1 MSVFRSTVLAVF
13 LALPAPA
20 SFAAMKDIPHP
31 FILWTREEAVA
42 LRKRIESDPE
52 AKEQYDRWVSGPAA
66 VGPFINIFKYL
77 AYDDKKAGEAEI
89 ASLLKFIGQVPEPMT
104 EAFKENA
111 KKHSWTTGGPS
122 HNDRHMRD
130 EQSMQAIRY
139 DAFYDELTP
148 EQRAGLEKSFRA
160 YIEFHVGGH
169 KPWHPAFKYDR
180 TSWLPNMHWPRTI
193 GTHLIAAAIRDE
205 KAVADMFNSTG
216 GFKWFFDEYVTD
228 GRYYNEEFCKY
239 VSNIGTLIF
248 YANSVERLGLGRYGW
263 DYVGKNGGSLRRFL
277 EMPIYVAFPREE
289 APPGENR
296 FPGVTMGDAHELY
309 IVLSN
314 SGKPAWWT
322 SAPMLGPFPKMLAPG
337 WYELGYKRF
346 PDSGFAYFAFQ
357 FRRPTDEK
365 YFPSFYFG
373 LKPIAAAD
381 VTPPPAP
388 SQVNRERGFALLR
401 AEESPAYWEGP
412 KPAVALQFGKYYVHY
427 VHDCFSILGFV
438 AHNRKLYPMFLG
450 ASGHRGY
457 AGGDKWRDHVRGQP
471 GGVVVDDLQAK
482 PSEHVGPSANH
493 RIRDNLA
500 PAAKFV
506 AARTKDIYPDV
517 EQERAMVLTDNYLFD
532 VFWLKSDKPRRYDW
546 HVKCD
551 GYYSELPKADFTL
564 VTSLAD
570 GKLKGRLVKRPLL
583 QDMKVADLDSDPW
596 SVTMTQ
602 EVRDAKLLS
611 NPYHKAW
618 HDKGVGVRVHMLG
631 EQGTFLAPSLPAGYK
646 SDAERGAYLLV
657 QREKPET
664 VFVALHEPFAG
675 GPAKA
680 AVREFKRIQQTDS
693 AVAVRIAGQGIDD
706 RVLLSW
712 ADGAEAPATLADKK
726 ESFTFTGYGYIKVG
740 EKTITAVGEIAAI
753 RMDVGQTVSA
763 LILNGKEV
771 SALIKDGALI
781 FPKP

>member
-1 MSVFRSTVLAVF
+1 MKRCCLAAF
-13 LALPAPA
+13 AATLAASS

-31 FILWTREEAVA
+31 FIIWTREEAVA

-52 AKEQYDRWVSGPAA
+52 SREQYDRWVSGPSA

-77 AYDDKKAGEAEI
+77 AYDDKKAAEAEI
-89 ASLLKFIGQVPEPMT
+89 ANLLRFIGQVPEPMT
-104 EAFKENA
+104 EAFKENER
-111 KKHSWTTGGPS
+111 KHSWTTGGPS

-130 EQSMQAIRY
+130 EQSMNAILY

-160 YIEFHVGGH
+160 YIEFHLGGH
-169 KPWHPAFKYDR
+169 KPWHPSFKYDR

-193 GTHLIAAAIRDE
+193 GTHLIAAAIKDE
-205 KAVADMFNSTG
+205 KSIEAMFNSTG
-216 GFKWFFDEYVTD
+216 GFKWFFDEYLTD

-239 VSNIGTLIF
+239 YSNIGTLIF
-248 YANSVERLGLGRYGW
+248 YANSLERLGLGQFGW
-263 DYVGKNGGSLRRFL
+263 DYAGRNGGTLRRFL
-277 EMPIYVAFPREE
+277 EMPIYAGFPREE
-289 APPGENR
+289 AQPGENR
-296 FPGVTMGDAHELY
+296 FPAVTMGDAGEFY
-309 IVLSN
+309 TVFGN
-314 SGKPAWWT
+314 SGKPGWWSSYT
-322 SAPMLGPFPKMLAPG
+322 MNGPFPKMQQPG

-346 PDSGFAYFAFQ
+346 PDSGFGYFACQ
-357 FRRPTDEK
+357 FKRPADGK
-365 YFPSFYFG
+365 YFPSLYFG
-373 LKPIAAAD
+373 LKPIAASD

-427 VHDCFSILGFV
+427 VHDCFSILGFM

-450 ASGHRGY
+450 SSGHVGY

-471 GGVVVDDLQAK
+471 GGVVVDDLQAN
-482 PSEHVGPSANH
+482 PSEHVGPTANH

-506 AARTKDIYPDV
+506 AARTKGIYPDV
-517 EQERAMVLTDNYLFD
+517 DQERAMVLTDNYLFD
-532 VFWLKSDKPRRYDW
+532 LFWLKSDKPRRYDW

-551 GYYSELPKADFTL
+551 GYYSQLPKGDYAA
-564 VTSLAD
+564 VTNLTD

-583 QDMKVADLDSDPW
+583 QNMKVANLDDDPW

-602 EVRDAKLLS
+602 EVRDPKLLS
-611 NPYHKAW
+611 NAYHKAW

-631 EQGTFLAPSLPAGYK
+631 EEGTFLAPSLPAGYK
-646 SDAERGAYLLV
+646 NDHERGAYLLV

-664 VFVALHEPFAG
+664 VFAALHEPFAG
-675 GPAKA
+675 GADKA
-680 AVREFKRIQQTDS
+680 AVKEFSRIHQTANS
-693 AVAVRIAGQGIDD
+693 LAVRISGEGIND

-712 ADGAEAPATLADKK
+712 ADGAAAPATMGDRK
-726 ESFTFTGYGYIKVG
+726 ESFTFTGYGYIRAGDKTVTACG
-740 EKTITAVGEIAAI
+740 EITAIKLQVGKSEPTL
-753 RMDVGQTVSA
+753 M
-763 LILNGKEV
+763 LNGKEV
-771 SALIKDGALI
+771 PAEVKRGVLT